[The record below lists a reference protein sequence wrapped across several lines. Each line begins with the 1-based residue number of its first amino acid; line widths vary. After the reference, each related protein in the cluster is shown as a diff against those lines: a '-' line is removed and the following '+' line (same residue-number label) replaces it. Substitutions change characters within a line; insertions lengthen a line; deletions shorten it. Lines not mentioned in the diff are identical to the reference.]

1 MKQTGSIGHN
11 KGKTDTRNENAE
23 QAKRS
28 HFWSRPCIFRNAPT
42 WISLHKCPTKDSNG
56 NKHRNKGHYARTS
69 KQGNQNQSSQEIDKS
84 KQSTSKSD
92 ESTHHIKKK
101 TIEENQNHYRATMKL
116 IGKEIELIFDTGS
129 Q

>member
-23 QAKRS
+23 QAKS
-28 HFWSRPCIFRNAPT
+28 HFWSRPCVFCNAPS

-56 NKHRNKGHYARTS
+56 NKHRKKGHYARTC
-69 KQGNQNQSSQEIDKS
+69 KQRNQYQNSQEIDKS
-84 KQSTSKSD
+84 MQSATKSD
-92 ESTHHIKKK
+92 ESIHHIKKKK
-101 TIEENQNHYRATMKL
+101 TIEEKQNHYRATMKL
-116 IGKEIELIFDTGS
+116 LGKEIEFIFDTGS